1 MKGYFR
7 KRGDKWSF
15 TLDVGKD
22 ELTGKRKQ
30 KTKSGFKTK
39 KEAEKACAELI
50 AQVENENYMEETEQK
65 YGDYLINYM
74 ETITKHQVRP
84 TTYNLQHFIATKH
97 ILPAIGHLKIKK
109 IKPEHLQ
116 RMYTEKKD
124 EGLSGAYIRTMHA
137 IINKSLR
144 KAVEWGKIKQNI
156 ATVVT
161 PPRIEKAKT
170 NTWTQKQSI
179 QFLQAIKSRKFKS
192 RKFYMAYV
200 LAIYCGLRKGEIL
213 GLPWTNCDFEN
224 GYITIKQTL
233 AKVRGQLFLQEPKTK
248 GSVRKIKISS
258 IVVQA
263 LMDHKKYQDEI
274 KDHNPEYNDID
285 LVVANLNGTMIDPA
299 DLNRDFSAAC
309 AFAEVPTIRFHDLR
323 HTHATLL
330 LQLGENPKVVSERL
344 GHADVSIT
352 LNTYSHVLPDMQE
365 SLVHNFEL
373 AMRQDMVDE

>member
-22 ELTGKRKQ
+22 DSTGKRKQ
-30 KTKSGFKTK
+30 KTVSGFKTK

-50 AQVENENYMEETEQK
+50 AQVENDNYLEESEQL
-65 YGDYLINYM
+65 YGDYLLNYM

-84 TTYNLQHFIATKH
+84 TTYNLQYFIVTKH
-97 ILPAIGHLKIKK
+97 IIPSIGQIKIKRL
-109 IKPEHLQ
+109 KPEHLQ
-116 RMYTEKKD
+116 TMYTRKKD

-144 KAVEWGKIKQNI
+144 KALEWEKIKQNV

-170 NTWTQKQSI
+170 NTWTQAQSI
-179 QFLQAIKSRKFKS
+179 QFLDAIKSRKFGS
-192 RKFYMAYV
+192 RKFYVAYI

-213 GLPWTNCDFEN
+213 GLPWDNCDLEK
-224 GYITIKQTL
+224 GYVTIKQTL
-233 AKVRGQLFLQEPKTK
+233 AKVKSRLFLQEPKTK
-248 GSVRKIKISS
+248 GSIRRIKISPS
-258 IVVQA
+258 VVEA
-263 LMDHKKYQDEI
+263 LMEHKKYQDEI
-274 KDHNPEYNDID
+274 KSQNPDYQDNN
-285 LVVANLNGTMIDPA
+285 LVIANWNGTPIDMP
-299 DLNRDFSAAC
+299 DLNKDFTAAC
-309 AFAEVPTIRFHDLR
+309 AFAKVPVIRFHDLR

-373 AMRQDMVDE
+373 AMKQDKEID